1 MLSYNLQNLL
11 NQNELR
17 VFRAV
22 YENGPTSRVKVAL
35 GLNLTRAAV
44 SMITKRLSEFGLI
57 LEVGKGTALN
67 GRGRREVLL
76 NVNPDAGFII
86 SIHIALGY
94 LSYGLVNLAG
104 KIIRKKVYTYPFGSS
119 PETVLNGLDEK
130 LNLMLQE
137 TKVDKKVVFGVG
149 VAIPGI
155 INYEE
160 GNFREKTLEGWQNF
174 PLRSHLEEL
183 LNEKVYI
190 ENDVKTN
197 TLGEFQFGTSRYV
210 RDMVCLWLE
219 DGIGAG
225 IITDGRLLRGVTAS
239 AGEIGFN
246 EFILDMPR
254 TKSILITTRPKF
266 WGEILS
272 VSNIK
277 KTIQR
282 GLAEGWNS
290 VLSENADINDFVHA
304 VEISDPLALYILRL
318 LGDVLAKV
326 GANLIYAFN
335 PQVLLLS
342 GPLFHRL
349 PQLIDEIR
357 SHFNKF
363 YLQSPIEAI
372 ELKTSI
378 LGEDGVTIGC
388 AALVLEHLFKGS
400 EFKSMHS

>member
-1 MLSYNLQNLL
+1 M
-11 NQNELR
+11 
-17 VFRAV
+17 A
-22 YENGPTSRVKVAL
+22 GD
-35 GLNLTRAAV
+35 AAK
-44 SMITKRLSEFGLI
+44 S
-57 LEVGKGTALN
+57 
-67 GRGRREVLL
+67 LL
-76 NVNPDAGFII
+76 NVNPDAGFIV
-86 SIHIALGY
+86 SLHIALGY

-104 KIIRKKVYTYPFGSS
+104 KIIRKKIFTYPFGSA
-119 PETVLNGLDEK
+119 PHTVLDELDKK
-130 LNLMLQE
+130 LNQILEE
-137 TKVDKKVVFGVG
+137 TQIDKKVIFGVG

-174 PLRSHLEEL
+174 PLRSFLEDL

-225 IITDGRLLRGVTAS
+225 IINDGRLLRGVTSS

-254 TKSILITTRPKF
+254 TKSILIASRPRF

-290 VLSENADINDFVHA
+290 ILTENADINDFVHA

-318 LGDVLAKV
+318 LGEVLAKV
-326 GANLIYAFN
+326 GANIIYSIN

-357 SHFNKF
+357 SHLNKF
-363 YLQSPIEAI
+363 YLQSPIEAV